1 MILKVVSEKASLA
14 VSAIHEISEASS
26 SQVLAIGE
34 INQGLTQVSSVV
46 QTNAAT
52 AEESSASS
60 EEMAAQAEM
69 LNQAVGKF
77 SLSDGEP
84 VINRYESPAFVT
96 SAKIDYSSDK
106 Y

>member
-1 MILKVVSEKASLA
+1 MA

-69 LNQAVGKF
+69 LNQAVGRF
-77 SLSDGEP
+77 SLSDDEP
-84 VINRYESPAFVT
+84 VINRFENPAFVT